1 MAMATS
7 SNVESV
13 AIRLKKLED
22 IEKKITLA
30 IKTAGMNLYFIKST
44 YWYVVSVQTK

>member
-1 MAMATS
+1 MATS

-13 AIRLKKLED
+13 SMRLKKLED

-30 IKTAGMNLYFIKST
+30 IKTAGKYLMVQQALPVI
-44 YWYVVSVQTK
+44 VCILSVFV